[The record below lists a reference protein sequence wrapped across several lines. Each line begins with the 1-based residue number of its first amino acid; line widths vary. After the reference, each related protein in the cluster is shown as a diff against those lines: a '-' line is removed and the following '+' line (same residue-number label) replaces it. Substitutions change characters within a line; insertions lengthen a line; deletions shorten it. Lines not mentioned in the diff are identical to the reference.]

1 MILDL
6 INYSLDQP
14 VIDFDIEKVDQKL
27 IKINQE
33 ENKFIICINEIKSS
47 GKGRKNPFEKRIQIS
62 PRIKRLLIENE
73 ADDYKPVLLGYDKE
87 TNTFTFWK
95 FDIYIETN
103 TMQSFYT
110 RSQNLKKAQS
120 EGCDI
125 YFFRRRQ
132 AFNRG
137 IVNERNQ
144 ALSVNAF
151 LFPLV
156 LKNYNQIFNRN
167 ILEIFNEKIR
177 SWNKPYTRDELILC
191 LDLYFKKYP
200 ISRNSPEILEI
211 SNFCCRNSDLK
222 GFVPRKKFYHDDI
235 AKNFRNFNG
244 ISRKLENIDSG
255 LRDDLST
262 KHLAIKD
269 TIKKGVVPDK
279 RAIKI
284 LKENYIIK
292 SKILDKNKLSEDAKL
307 IKDKIISN
315 DINFFVGNSN
325 FVKVSKEKTKNKIQ
339 HQDEPNILLK
349 FDLNHSYT
357 DRTLNLDK
365 ISDPIEKHNALNRA
379 TKLHEEVLM
388 KLAKKCE
395 SKGLPTWKSIH
406 IDLYTE
412 YQNRGKL
419 FEVKTFDKS
428 NLDQQ
433 IRHGII
439 QLKEYYF
446 RYAMYNE
453 EILKSTDLFL
463 LLNDNP
469 EGIIKSFQIRFLKD
483 QNITLCWIQ
492 NNKIVTFKKD
502 KWSNTRPAIKWLL

>member
-33 ENKFIICINEIKSS
+33 ENKFIICINEIRSS

-211 SNFCCRNSDLK
+211 SNFC
-222 GFVPRKKFYHDDI
+222 F
-235 AKNFRNFNG
+235 
-244 ISRKLENIDSG
+244 
-255 LRDDLST
+255 
-262 KHLAIKD
+262 
-269 TIKKGVVPDK
+269 
-279 RAIKI
+279 
-284 LKENYIIK
+284 
-292 SKILDKNKLSEDAKL
+292 
-307 IKDKIISN
+307 
-315 DINFFVGNSN
+315 
-325 FVKVSKEKTKNKIQ
+325 
-339 HQDEPNILLK
+339 
-349 FDLNHSYT
+349 LN
-357 DRTLNLDK
+357 
-365 ISDPIEKHNALNRA
+365 
-379 TKLHEEVLM
+379 
-388 KLAKKCE
+388 
-395 SKGLPTWKSIH
+395 
-406 IDLYTE
+406 
-412 YQNRGKL
+412 
-419 FEVKTFDKS
+419 
-428 NLDQQ
+428 
-433 IRHGII
+433 
-439 QLKEYYF
+439 
-446 RYAMYNE
+446 
-453 EILKSTDLFL
+453 
-463 LLNDNP
+463 
-469 EGIIKSFQIRFLKD
+469 
-483 QNITLCWIQ
+483 
-492 NNKIVTFKKD
+492 
-502 KWSNTRPAIKWLL
+502 